1 MVENFFQKIN
11 QLEVFLNKKKT
22 AKSQIKPRGPLV
34 KEKENEKKT
43 TKTDKVKQS
52 VSKDKKKS
60 VSKTKENK
68 NKSKEKEQKKEQQEL
83 KEPEEKKK
91 LPVNKDGILR
101 GNILLYIV
109 NRTWGDFKEF
119 EMKKGSFTQGEIEKV
134 KKTLLEYAYENNLS
148 EDALIDLITE
158 KQKKGETSAWT
169 KIAECLPE
177 RSVQS
182 IHNLCH
188 RLYDPNNYKG
198 AWSTEEEQ
206 TLLKY

>member
-22 AKSQIKPRGPLV
+22 SKTEIKPRAPLL

-43 TKTDKVKQS
+43 TKTDKVKPS

-68 NKSKEKEQKKEQQEL
+68 NKSKEKEQKEQKKEPKES

-101 GNILLYIV
+101 GNV
-109 NRTWGDFKEF
+109 CFKSS
-119 EMKKGSFTQGEIEKV
+119 KQ
-134 KKTLLEYAYENNLS
+134 NLGGFQR
-148 EDALIDLITE
+148 I
-158 KQKKGETSAWT
+158 
-169 KIAECLPE
+169 
-177 RSVQS
+177 
-182 IHNLCH
+182 
-188 RLYDPNNYKG
+188 
-198 AWSTEEEQ
+198 
-206 TLLKY
+206 